1 MRYRRLSYRY
11 TEIVSGLGP
20 GPLGDP
26 WQARLPVTLARTYWR
41 PPVDLYET
49 ETALIVKTEVAG
61 MAEEDFDVLL
71 YEDTLVIE
79 GTRPWEQPAAET
91 RFHAVE
97 VRYGPFRVEVPIR
110 APIDRDRVEARYERG
125 FLVVTLPKAEERTP

>member
-11 TEIVSGLGP
+11 AEIVSELGP

-26 WQARLPVTLARTYWR
+26 WRARLPVTLARTYWR

-79 GTRPWEQPAAET
+79 GTRPWEQPAEET

-110 APIDRDRVEARYERG
+110 VPVDRDRVEARYERG
-125 FLVVTLPKAEERTP
+125 FLVVTLPKAEVARP

>member
-11 TEIVSGLGP
+11 TEIVSALGP

-49 ETALIVKTEVAG
+49 ETAFIVKTEVAG
-61 MAEEDFDVLL
+61 MAEEDFEVLL

-79 GTRPWEQPAAET
+79 GTRPWEQPGEEA

-110 APIDRDRVEARYERG
+110 ASIDRDRVEARYERG
-125 FLVVTLPKAEERTP
+125 FLVVMLPKAEEPTP